1 MLGLIAL
8 GVGGLLPADA
18 APKGRKKPV
27 EVPFTVLLD
36 GQSSF
41 VDFPLQQAVR
51 DQDAWETL
59 WSMHADSPTCGF
71 TSPPLAVDF
80 DQEMVV
86 AVFLGMRPNTA
97 FSVHID
103 RVTPTADGGYVVNYV
118 EEQIV
123 AKNVVFDDIMTTPFV
138 LAVLPRTDGE
148 VTFAGTKVIVKRR
161 K

>member
-1 MLGLIAL
+1 MKGDTVSANRVTCTMLGLIAL

-103 RVTPTADGGYVVNYV
+103 RVTP
-118 EEQIV
+118 
-123 AKNVVFDDIMTTPFV
+123 
-138 LAVLPRTDGE
+138 
-148 VTFAGTKVIVKRR
+148 RR
-161 K
+161 RSCSPCCRVPMAR